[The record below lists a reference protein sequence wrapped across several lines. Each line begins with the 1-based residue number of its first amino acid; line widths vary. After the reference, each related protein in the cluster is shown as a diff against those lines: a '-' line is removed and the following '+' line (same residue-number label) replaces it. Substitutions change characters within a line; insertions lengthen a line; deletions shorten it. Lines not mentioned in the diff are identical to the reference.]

1 MFCLSDVMSNT
12 DEAAMMHYLLLIR
25 HSLISYV
32 EAEAELSLFVICI
45 RWSFKQHVKLKFLH
59 MYETISSW

>member
-32 EAEAELSLFVICI
+32 EAEAEFSLFVICI
-45 RWSFKQHVKLKFLH
+45 R
-59 MYETISSW
+59 